1 MKVAGE
7 AVAVSICYEDAYAA
21 QLRSAM
27 AQSSLLATVTN
38 DSWFGRSGAR
48 YQHLQIARMLAI
60 ESRRYLLRAAND
72 GVSAI
77 IDPYGHVTDS
87 APEFKAAVL
96 RGTVQP
102 RTGMTSYLRFG
113 DWPILGLAALV
124 MLISILRHLKK
135 PGNTSIKKH

>member
-1 MKVAGE
+1 
-7 AVAVSICYEDAYAA
+7 
-21 QLRSAM
+21 M

-77 IDPYGHVTDS
+77 VDPAGRVV
-87 APEFKAAVL
+87 ARAREFEPEVL
-96 RGTVQP
+96 QGMVQP

-113 DWPILGLAALV
+113 DWPILGLAAAI
-124 MLISILRHLKK
+124 MLLCAFRLLKK